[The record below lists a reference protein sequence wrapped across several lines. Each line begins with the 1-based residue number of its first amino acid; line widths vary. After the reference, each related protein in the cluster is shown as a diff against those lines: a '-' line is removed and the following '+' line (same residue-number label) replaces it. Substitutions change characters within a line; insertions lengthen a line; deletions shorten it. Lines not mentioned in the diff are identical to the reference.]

1 LEGWSGGALTIASR
15 SKTATT
21 RASISIIETIIVG
34 TTATTVEAPI
44 IIVKTI
50 IIEATRSTIKAT
62 VSTVESSI
70 IIEATIPTV
79 ESSIIIEASS
89 IVVIIVA
96 EWSELERV
104 EESCICT
111 VLIFII

>member
-21 RASISIIETIIVG
+21 RASISIIEAVIVG

-44 IIVKTI
+44 IIIKTI
-50 IIEATRSTIKAT
+50 IIEATTP
-62 VSTVESSI
+62 TVESSIIIIKTI

-79 ESSIIIEASS
+79 ESSIIIEGSS
-89 IVVIIVA
+89 IVVVIA